1 MRRYECLFIL
11 LLVLL
16 TFGCRRS
23 PNVPTFFS
31 ISDYDLDTIIARGT
45 IRVVSDYNSV
55 DYMMHKGQ
63 PIGYQYEIAKIYASE
78 RGLQLEMQACND
90 PSQARTR
97 LLNGLSDVWAASL
110 LVDSSDW
117 STDIRY
123 TESYSESRMVLVSAD
138 KIDIN
143 APLPDSV
150 WVQEGSYEEELAMQ
164 IADTCG
170 WTVVRVPYYD
180 IEQIVQ
186 LVGERDIP
194 RAIAPEN
201 IVKANV
207 WYYPT
212 IDYSLKLTEM
222 RDMAWAVRPTS
233 IALAQDLS
241 DWIRE
246 FKKTPKFSQI
256 YRRYMVDAR
265 SEQVSSKNVSEETY
279 SDAFEDMV
287 IKYLPEEDHRIDL
300 ALIQSLIYQES
311 HFNPN
316 AKSWVGAQGL
326 MQLMPET
333 ATRFGCNDLSDPEE
347 SIKAGIEFLIWL
359 DQRLIR
365 YVPNSKDRLPF
376 SLAAY
381 NVGLGHVMDAIRLA
395 RKFERDTAKWEGS
408 VEQAILLKSNPT
420 IISDNQTVQHG
431 YCRGT
436 ETVSYVKQIMQRAR
450 NYRKYLKERPDKIEV
465 VEDLAEDEDDDD
477 EPATEE
483 EEKENNEAE
492 EPIEPTPQ
500 Q

>member
-1 MRRYECLFIL
+1 M
-11 LLVLL
+11 
-16 TFGCRRS
+16 
-23 PNVPTFFS
+23 
-31 ISDYDLDTIIARGT
+31 
-45 IRVVSDYNSV
+45 SDYNSV

-97 LLNGLSDVWAASL
+97 LLNGLSDIWAASL

-123 TESYSESRMVLVSAD
+123 TESYAESRMVLVCSEKLD
-138 KIDIN
+138 TN
-143 APLPDSV
+143 AGLPDSV

-170 WTVVRVPYYD
+170 WTVIPIPYYD

-201 IVKANV
+201 IVRANV

-212 IDYSLKLTEM
+212 IDFSISLTEM

-233 IALAQDLS
+233 EALAQDLS
-241 DWIRE
+241 EWITE
-246 FKKTPKFSQI
+246 FKKTPKFRQI

-265 SEQVSSKNVSEETY
+265 SEQVSSKNISEETY
-279 SDAFEDMV
+279 SDAFEDIV
-287 IKYLPEEDHRIDL
+287 LKYLPEEDPRIDL
-300 ALIQSLIYQES
+300 ALVQSLIYQES
-311 HFNPN
+311 HFDPN

-333 ATRFGCNDLSDPEE
+333 AMRFGCSNLADPEE

-365 YVPNSKDRLPF
+365 YVPNSRDRLPF

-420 IISDNQTVQHG
+420 IISDNETVQHG

-436 ETVSYVKQIMQRAR
+436 ETVSYVKQIMQRSR
-450 NYRKYLKERPDKIEV
+450 NYRKMLKERPDKKES
-465 VEDLAEDEDDDD
+465 VEGTDDN
-477 EPATEE
+477 ETESEE
-483 EEKENNEAE
+483 ESEDVNTDSE
-492 EPIEPTPQ
+492 ESIEPTPQ